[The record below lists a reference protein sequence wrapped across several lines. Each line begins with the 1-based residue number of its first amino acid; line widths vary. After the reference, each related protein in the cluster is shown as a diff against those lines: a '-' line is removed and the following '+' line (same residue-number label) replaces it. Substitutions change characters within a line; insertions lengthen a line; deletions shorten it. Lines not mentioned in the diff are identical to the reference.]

1 MLCECSLVPLGL
13 CVTMK
18 TWKWP
23 WKWPGSEAH
32 VYACV
37 CVACVCMCL
46 FLKVMKHL
54 QVAFVTCQYQMT
66 VDVLVSQSHIV
77 SLHSHEVTFVVVFVE

>member
-1 MLCECSLVPLGL
+1 MYVCVRSLVPLGL
-13 CVTMK
+13 CVTLK

-23 WKWPGSEAH
+23 GNEAS
-32 VYACV
+32 VYMCV
-37 CVACVCMCL
+37 CVCVCMYV
-46 FLKVMKHL
+46 FVEVMKHL
-54 QVAFVTCQYQMT
+54 QVAFVICQYQMT